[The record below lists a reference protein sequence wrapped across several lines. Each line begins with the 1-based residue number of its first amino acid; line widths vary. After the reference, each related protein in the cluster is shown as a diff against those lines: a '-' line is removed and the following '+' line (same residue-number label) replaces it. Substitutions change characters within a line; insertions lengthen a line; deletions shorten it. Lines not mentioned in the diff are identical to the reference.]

1 MHLIQILLPAPDA
14 GTAAAYRRIRDELTE
29 RFGGVTAFT
38 GAPAEGLWERGGG
51 DVERDA
57 IVLVE
62 VMTES
67 IDMVWWSSYRRE
79 LERCLSQE
87 KIVIRVLA
95 TRII

>member
-1 MHLIQILLPAPDA
+1 MHLIQILLPVPDA

-38 GAPAEGLWERGGG
+38 GSPAEGLWERGSG
-51 DVERDA
+51 DVERDT

-67 IDMVWWSSYRRE
+67 IDMAWWSSYRRE
-79 LERCLSQE
+79 LEGRLSQE
-87 KIVIRVLA
+87 KIVIRALA
-95 TRII
+95 MRVI